1 MFTGIIEEIGY
12 VVSKKELDDGLELE
26 INTQQ
31 ISKHVSIGSS
41 VSINGICST
50 VVVINENK
58 LTFQYS
64 RQTLDITTVND
75 LEIDTIVNLESALT
89 PSKELGGH
97 YVTGHVDELAEL
109 IEVEKS
115 GINHIITF
123 RFNKENSAYLIPKG
137 SICIDGISL
146 TIARL
151 ADDMFSCA
159 IIPHT
164 WENTNLKKL
173 IIGNFVNIE
182 YDMIGK
188 YVVRTQSLK

>member
-26 INTQQ
+26 VNAQQ
-31 ISKHVSIGSS
+31 ISKHVSVGSS

-75 LEIDTIVNLESALT
+75 LDIDTIVNLESALT

-109 IEVEKS
+109 VEVEKS

-146 TIARL
+146 TIAKL
-151 ADDMFSCA
+151 TDDMFSCA